1 MLRAFCTAILL
12 TAACIGAVAFPTQ
25 SPSAQDLVEEPDIG
39 DFSGEVLI
47 KADELTY
54 DEALGTVVATG
65 NVEIAQGE
73 RLLIADTV
81 SYNQSAKLVTASGN
95 VTLMEP
101 TGEVMF
107 ADYAE
112 ITDDLRDGII
122 HNLRIL
128 MTDHSRIAANG
139 ARRTNGN
146 RTEMRKAVYSPCEL
160 CEEDREA
167 APIWQLKAIKI
178 VHDQVARDI
187 EYYDAW
193 FELYGY
199 PVAYVPYFRHPD
211 PTVKRRSGFLTP
223 SYANSTALGFEVT
236 TPYYWSIAPHRDVT
250 IAPRFTTDEG
260 VILGAE
266 YREHT
271 GNGQYLVDGSITYT
285 DARDDDG
292 KLEGGNEVR
301 AHLFSDGRFDLD
313 EEWRWGYDFQRA
325 SDDLYLRRYRISSLD
340 TLTTNVFVEGFNG
353 RSYAAGNTYWFQGL
367 KDGDDEG
374 QIPLVLPL
382 LDFNFVGEPDTNGGY
397 FTLNTNAMVLQR
409 LEGTDSRRLSA
420 EAGWHLPYITESGH
434 AFRLSATMRGDVY
447 HVNNVVDP
455 NDPDGE
461 KDRGLTGR
469 VRPELTA
476 EWRYPLVSHIGTIRH
491 VLEPIIQVVVA
502 PNGGNPAI
510 IPNEDSQDFEF
521 DHTNLFTN
529 NRFTGLDRVES
540 GPRANYGLR
549 FGFYGQGGGRTT
561 VLVGQSARLREDDTF
576 DQGSGLEE
584 HLSDYVGRVYIQP
597 SDFLNLSYRFR
608 YDNDDLSA
616 RRNEVDLTTGPD
628 WLRAAI
634 GYALIEDQ
642 QANGGTTTFANREEV
657 VGSLALKFADYW
669 TATTGMRRD
678 LTGDGATINWD
689 AGLSY
694 QDECV
699 LVSTVLQR
707 SFTRDRE
714 IEPQTDFIFFIKLKN
729 LG

>member
-1 MLRAFCTAILL
+1 MRGIVCAALVCLAAFFFT
-12 TAACIGAVAFPTQ
+12 T
-25 SPSAQDLVEEPDIG
+25 SPRAQDLIEEPDVG
-39 DFSGEVLI
+39 DLSGEVLI
-47 KADELTY
+47 KADQLTY
-54 DEALGTVVATG
+54 DETLGTVVATG

-73 RLLIADTV
+73 RVLIADTV
-81 SYNQSAKLVTASGN
+81 SYNQAAKLVTASGN

-101 TGEVMF
+101 SGEVMF

-139 ARRTNGN
+139 ARRSNGN

-160 CEEDREA
+160 CPEDREA

-178 VHDQVARDI
+178 VHDQTAHDI

-193 FELYGY
+193 FELYGI

-223 SYANSTALGFEVT
+223 AYANSTALGFELT
-236 TPYYWSIAPHRDVT
+236 TPYFWSIAPHRDVT
-250 IAPRFTTDEG
+250 ISPRFTTNEG
-260 VILGAE
+260 VVLGAE

-271 GNGQYLVDGSITYT
+271 GNGQYLVDGSTTYT

-301 AHLFSDGRFDLD
+301 AHLFSDGEFELD
-313 EEWRWGYDFQRA
+313 PEWRWGYEFQRA

-340 TLTTNVFVEGFNG
+340 TLTTNAFVEGFNG
-353 RSYAAGNTYWFQGL
+353 RSYAAGNTFWFQGL

-382 LDFNFVGEPDTNGGY
+382 LDFNYAGEPDTNGGY
-397 FTLNTNAMVLQR
+397 FTIDSNLMVLHR
-409 LEGTDSRRLSA
+409 LDGTDSRRLSA
-420 EAGWHLPYITESGH
+420 EAGWHLPYITDSGH
-434 AFRLSATMRGDVY
+434 AFRLSATMRGDLY
-447 HVNNVVDP
+447 HVNNVVNPGNPAGQTD
-455 NDPDGE
+455 N
-461 KDRGLTGR
+461 GLAGR

-491 VLEPIIQVVVA
+491 VLEPIIQAIVA
-502 PNGGNPAI
+502 PNGGNPTN

-540 GPRANYGLR
+540 GPRINYGLR
-549 FGFYGQGGGRTT
+549 AGFYGQGGGRTT
-561 VLVGQSARLREDDTF
+561 LLVGQSARLREDDTF
-576 DQGSGLEE
+576 DIGSGLEN
-584 HLSDYVGRVYIQP
+584 HLSDYVGRIYIQP
-597 SDFLNLSYRFR
+597 ADFLNISYRFR
-608 YDNDDLSA
+608 YNKDDFSA
-616 RRNEVDLTTGPD
+616 RRNEVNLSTGPT
-628 WLRAAI
+628 WLRANI
-634 GYALIEDQ
+634 GYAQIEDQ
-642 QANGGTTTFANREEV
+642 QASSGTTTFANREEV
-657 VGSLALKFADYW
+657 VGNAALQFAEYW
-669 TATTGMRRD
+669 TFTAGTRRD
-678 LTGDGATINWD
+678 LTGDGATINWNT
-689 AGLSY
+689 GLSY

-699 LVSTVLQR
+699 LISTILQR

-714 IEPQTDFIFFIKLKN
+714 IEPETNIIFFVKLKN